1 MTSDATQIGLPI
13 PPESRDMPWT
23 NVKVLVGKKKVVL
36 PGKQEVKRDNLE
48 GADPELCIQYF
59 QRGLNY
65 RGLKNRLKTAD
76 QEWIEDFLERDGL
89 TAIFDAL
96 TGLGKRGIS
105 SVTDA
110 LDQLHCVAAVKE
122 VMNRPAGLEYVIEEG
137 SGRSL
142 INTLVLGE
150 FCSVLT
156 RTYRHIWRER
166 ERFLARGGTS
176 VTMIVTKSVEFVP
189 AILIKYLNANYFCY
203 KRWRRAIDKDGRRFP
218 AIIVHGRV
226 GYILS

>member
-1 MTSDATQIGLPI
+1 MKLLKLTMDSDTTQTGLPI
-13 PPESRDMPWT
+13 APESEDMPWT
-23 NVKVLVGKKKVVL
+23 NVKVLLGKKKAV
-36 PGKQEVKRDNLE
+36 PGKQGEVKRDNLE

-96 TGLGKRGIS
+96 TGLGRRGIS

-142 INTLVLGE
+142 INSLVLGE
-150 FCSVLT
+150 
-156 RTYRHIWRER
+156 
-166 ERFLARGGTS
+166 
-176 VTMIVTKSVEFVP
+176 
-189 AILIKYLNANYFCY
+189 
-203 KRWRRAIDKDGRRFP
+203 
-218 AIIVHGRV
+218 
-226 GYILS
+226 

>member
-1 MTSDATQIGLPI
+1 MSDRTDQIGLPI
-13 PPESRDMPWT
+13 APESEAMPWT
-23 NVKVLVGKKKVVL
+23 SVKVLLGKKKGAG

-156 RTYRHIWRER
+156 STRAHSW
-166 ERFLARGGTS
+166 FGGKGKDLARAVLAGDNDRHKVGGICSYYSDEASERKLFLLQKMDTC
-176 VTMIVTKSVEFVP
+176 
-189 AILIKYLNANYFCY
+189 N
-203 KRWRRAIDKDGRRFP
+203 RRGRR
-218 AIIVHGRV
+218 
-226 GYILS
+226 

>member
-1 MTSDATQIGLPI
+1 MTSDANETGLLI
-13 PPESRDMPWT
+13 PPESGGMPWT

-142 INTLVLGE
+142 INTLVLGK
-150 FCSVLT
+150 FCSV
-156 RTYRHIWRER
+156 
-166 ERFLARGGTS
+166 
-176 VTMIVTKSVEFVP
+176 P
-189 AILIKYLNANYFCY
+189 
-203 KRWRRAIDKDGRRFP
+203 
-218 AIIVHGRV
+218 
-226 GYILS
+226 

>member
-1 MTSDATQIGLPI
+1 MTSDSAQIVLP
-13 PPESRDMPWT
+13 PPESDEGMPWT
-23 NVKVLVGKKKVVL
+23 SVKVLVGKRKVVS
-36 PGKQEVKRDNLE
+36 PGAQGVVKRDNLE

-59 QRGLNY
+59 HRGLNY

-76 QEWIEDFLERDGL
+76 QEWIEEFLEQDGL

-137 SGRSL
+137 SGRNL
-142 INTLVLGE
+142 INTLCLGE
-150 FCSVLT
+150 L
-156 RTYRHIWRER
+156 
-166 ERFLARGGTS
+166 
-176 VTMIVTKSVEFVP
+176 
-189 AILIKYLNANYFCY
+189 
-203 KRWRRAIDKDGRRFP
+203 
-218 AIIVHGRV
+218 
-226 GYILS
+226 

>member
-1 MTSDATQIGLPI
+1 MQNVDNPFVLSATFVVWFAFSAFHLLTRSSQGILKLLKLTMDSDTTQSGLPI
-13 PPESRDMPWT
+13 APESEDMPWT
-23 NVKVLVGKKKVVL
+23 NVKVLLGKKKAV
-36 PGKQEVKRDNLE
+36 PGKEEVKRDNLE

-96 TGLGKRGIS
+96 TGLGRRGIS

-142 INTLVLGE
+142 INSLVLGE
-150 FCSVLT
+150 
-156 RTYRHIWRER
+156 
-166 ERFLARGGTS
+166 
-176 VTMIVTKSVEFVP
+176 
-189 AILIKYLNANYFCY
+189 
-203 KRWRRAIDKDGRRFP
+203 
-218 AIIVHGRV
+218 
-226 GYILS
+226 

>member
-1 MTSDATQIGLPI
+1 MTSDSAQTVLP
-13 PPESRDMPWT
+13 PPEDDDDDMPWT
-23 NVKVLVGKKKVVL
+23 SVKVLVGKKKVVL
-36 PGKQEVKRDNLE
+36 PGSSQVVKRDNLE

-59 QRGLNY
+59 HRGLNY

-76 QEWIEDFLERDGL
+76 QEWIEEFLEQDGL

-142 INTLVLGE
+142 INNLCLGE
-150 FCSVLT
+150 
-156 RTYRHIWRER
+156 
-166 ERFLARGGTS
+166 
-176 VTMIVTKSVEFVP
+176 
-189 AILIKYLNANYFCY
+189 
-203 KRWRRAIDKDGRRFP
+203 
-218 AIIVHGRV
+218 
-226 GYILS
+226 

>member
-1 MTSDATQIGLPI
+1 MSDRTDQIGLPI
-13 PPESRDMPWT
+13 APESEAMPWT
-23 NVKVLVGKKKVVL
+23 SVKVLLGKKKGAG

-156 RTYRHIWRER
+156 ST
-166 ERFLARGGTS
+166 
-176 VTMIVTKSVEFVP
+176 
-189 AILIKYLNANYFCY
+189 
-203 KRWRRAIDKDGRRFP
+203 RA
-218 AIIVHGRV
+218 H
-226 GYILS
+226 S